1 MDCEVSC
8 QTSGYVDCEASM
20 KGGCEAQCT
29 QPDGALFCNGSYVDT
44 GNNLQNCIDALKAE
58 LNITA
63 TGSASCSG
71 NQCQAEGQA
80 SASCAMT
87 PTPARGAGSIAG
99 LGLMIGA
106 LAWMRRRKA

>member
-1 MDCEVSC
+1 
-8 QTSGYVDCEASM
+8 M

-29 QPDGALFCNGSYVDT
+29 EPDGALFCNGSYVDT

-63 TGSASCSG
+63 TASASGSCSG
-71 NQCQAEGQA
+71 NQCQGEAEA

-87 PTPARGAGSIAG
+87 PNPVRGAGSIAG
-99 LGLMIGA
+99 LGLVIGA